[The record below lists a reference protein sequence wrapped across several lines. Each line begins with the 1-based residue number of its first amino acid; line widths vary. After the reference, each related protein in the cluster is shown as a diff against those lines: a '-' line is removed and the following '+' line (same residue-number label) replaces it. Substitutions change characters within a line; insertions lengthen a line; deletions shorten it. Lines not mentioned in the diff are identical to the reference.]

1 MHHRFCSLDS
11 LLFESRFFWQHSLY
25 HYLDFP
31 WREQL
36 PDLCEWLDRLTLQ
49 QVIDLKSNPEL
60 LAHEISKWIPYATQL
75 QALCELPDLPSS
87 SKETKRGLDVGVPG
101 RKWHQINEFVTA
113 IEPSGSTDWLEW
125 CAGKGYL
132 GRLLASMPNSNV
144 TSLEI
149 QSQLCVDGQQ
159 FANEQALNMTFI
171 EADAFS
177 SSSLQYIKKNQHA
190 VALHACGDLHV
201 TLLKKVAE
209 VKAQAVSIS
218 PCCYHLIQAEQ
229 YQPLSREAIA
239 SSLRLD
245 KQDLR
250 LPLQETVTAGQRTVQ
265 HRIQEV
271 TYRLGFDSLQRE
283 INHSSRYLPVPSIKK
298 SKLAEGF
305 EAFCLW
311 AANKKDLTLPRD
323 TDFSHWLQC
332 GEQRFELVEKMDLVQ
347 QVFKR
352 PLELWLVLDRA
363 LFMQEKGYDVQLDH
377 FCEREYTPRNILLRA
392 QLPRE

>member
-1 MHHRFCSLDS
+1 MHRRFSTLDS
-11 LLFESRFFWQHSLY
+11 LLFESRVFWQHSLY

-36 PDLCEWLDRLTLQ
+36 PELCEWLDSQTLQ
-49 QVIDLKSNPEL
+49 HVIDLKNNPDQL
-60 LAHEISKWIPYATQL
+60 TNEISQWIPYAKQL
-75 QALCELPDLPSS
+75 RDLCELPDLPTSN
-87 SKETKRGLDVGVPG
+87 KEVRRGLDVGVPG
-101 RKWHQINEFVTA
+101 RKWHQINEFA
-113 IEPSGSTDWLEW
+113 AAAEQSGSKNWLEW

-132 GRLLASMPNSNV
+132 GRLLASRPTSTV

-149 QSQLCVDGQQ
+149 QAQLCTDGQA
-159 FANEQALNMTFI
+159 FANEQSLDMTFI

-177 SSSLQYIKKNQHA
+177 SSSLQYIQEKQHA

-209 VKAQAVSIS
+209 VRSEAVSIS
-218 PCCYHLIQAEQ
+218 PCCYHLIQTDH
-229 YQPLSREAIA
+229 YQPLSYEAKA
-239 SSLRLD
+239 SLLRLD

-271 TYRLGFDSLQRE
+271 TYRLGFDSLQRA
-283 INHSSRYLPVPSIKK
+283 INQSSSYLPVPSIKK
-298 SKLAEGF
+298 SQLSEGF
-305 EAFCLW
+305 SAFCLW
-311 AANKKDLTLPRD
+311 AANKKGITLPDD
-323 TDFSHWLQC
+323 TDFSYWLKC

-363 LFMQEKGYDVQLDH
+363 LFMKEKGYEVQLDH

-392 QLPRE
+392 RLANK